1 VSNRSSSL
9 SHVVVAASAVLGI
22 GGAAFLAS
30 LPSDSVGRTQ
40 LKDDA
45 VNSARVQDKTLTGK
59 DIQSNT
65 LGTVPK
71 AKSAKAANSAKVA
84 DSAKVAGTAYT
95 TANKAGGHVTAV
107 IPAAPTT
114 FASLTVPAGSYVISA
129 KAQIDSPQGQD
140 IVGCDLV
147 AGQSTDTTFVQGSY
161 ASTVGTPT
169 AGGTQV
175 MANSLVSIL
184 PTGGVIELKCAKG
197 SAETFPS
204 ISQIRLTAVSV
215 GTIVSQ
221 P

>member
-1 VSNRSSSL
+1 MSTRSRSL

-22 GGAAFLAS
+22 GGAAFLAY
-30 LPSDSVGRTQ
+30 LPSASVGRTQ

-71 AKSAKAANSAKVA
+71 AKSAKA
-84 DSAKVAGTAYT
+84 AKVAGTAYT

-147 AGQSTDTTFVQGSY
+147 AGQNTDTTFVQGSY

-175 MANSLVSIL
+175 MANSLVSTL
-184 PTGGVIELKCAKG
+184 PTGGAIELRCAKG
-197 SAETFPS
+197 SAETFPN

-215 GTIVSQ
+215 GSIVSQ

>member
-1 VSNRSSSL
+1 MSTRSRSL

-30 LPSDSVGRTQ
+30 LPPDSVGRTQ

-71 AKSAKAANSAKVA
+71 AKSAKA
-84 DSAKVAGTAYT
+84 AKVAGTAYT

-147 AGQSTDTTFVQGSY
+147 AGQNTDTTFVQGSY

-175 MANSLVSIL
+175 MANSLVSTL
-184 PTGGVIELKCAKG
+184 PSSGAIELRCAKG
-197 SAETFPS
+197 SAETFPH

-215 GTIVSQ
+215 GSIVSQ

>member
-1 VSNRSSSL
+1 MSTRSRSL

-71 AKSAKAANSAKVA
+71 AKNAKAAKVA

-95 TANKAGGHVTAV
+95 TANKAGGQIAAT

-114 FASLTVPAGSYVISA
+114 FASLTVPAGSYVITF

-147 AGQSTDTTFVQGSY
+147 AGQNTDTTFVQGSY

-175 MANSLVSIL
+175 MANSVVSTF

-197 SAETFPS
+197 SAGSFPH
-204 ISQIRLTAVSV
+204 ISQMRLTAVSV
-215 GTIVSQ
+215 GSVVSQ

>member
-1 VSNRSSSL
+1 
-9 SHVVVAASAVLGI
+9 VLGI

-45 VNSARVQDKTLTGK
+45 VNSARVQDKTRTGK
-59 DIQSNT
+59 DSQPNA

-71 AKSAKAANSAKVA
+71 AKSAKA
-84 DSAKVAGTAYT
+84 AKVAGTAYT

-114 FASLTVPAGSYVISA
+114 FASLTVPAGSYVINS

-147 AGQSTDTTFVQGSY
+147 AGQNTDTTFVQGSY

-175 MANSLVSIL
+175 MANSLVSTL
-184 PTGGVIELKCAKG
+184 PTGGAIELRCAKG
-197 SAETFPS
+197 SAETFPN

-215 GTIVSQ
+215 GSIVSQ

>member
-1 VSNRSSSL
+1 MSTRSRSL
-9 SHVVVAASAVLGI
+9 SHVVVAASAVVGI

-71 AKSAKAANSAKVA
+71 AKSAKA
-84 DSAKVAGTAYT
+84 AKVAGTAYT

-147 AGQSTDTTFVQGSY
+147 AGQNTDTTFVQGSY

-175 MANSLVSIL
+175 MANSLVSTL
-184 PTGGVIELKCAKG
+184 PTGGAIELRCAKG
-197 SAETFPS
+197 SAETFPN

-215 GTIVSQ
+215 GSIVSQ

>member
-1 VSNRSSSL
+1 MSTRSRSL
-9 SHVVVAASAVLGI
+9 SHVVVAASAVVGI
-22 GGAAFLAS
+22 GGAPYLAS

-71 AKSAKAANSAKVA
+71 AKSAKA
-84 DSAKVAGTAYT
+84 AKVAGTAYT

-147 AGQSTDTTFVQGSY
+147 AGQNTDTTFVQGSY

-175 MANSLVSIL
+175 MANSLVSTL
-184 PTGGVIELKCAKG
+184 PTGGAIELRCAKG
-197 SAETFPS
+197 SAETFPN

-215 GTIVSQ
+215 GSIVSQ

>member
-1 VSNRSSSL
+1 VSTRSRSL
-9 SHVVVAASAVLGI
+9 SHVVVAASAVVGI

-71 AKSAKAANSAKVA
+71 AKSAKA
-84 DSAKVAGTAYT
+84 AKVAGTAYT

-147 AGQSTDTTFVQGSY
+147 AGQNTDTTFVQGSY

-175 MANSLVSIL
+175 MANSLVSTL
-184 PTGGVIELKCAKG
+184 PTGGAIELRCAKG
-197 SAETFPS
+197 SAETFPN

-215 GTIVSQ
+215 GSIVSQ
-221 P
+221 S

>member
-1 VSNRSSSL
+1 MSTRSRSL

-71 AKSAKAANSAKVA
+71 AKSAKAA
-84 DSAKVAGTAYT
+84 KVAGTAYT

-114 FASLTVPAGSYVISA
+114 FASLTVPAGSYVISS

-147 AGQSTDTTFVQGSY
+147 AGQNTDTTFVQGSY

-175 MANSLVSIL
+175 MANSLVSTL
-184 PTGGVIELKCAKG
+184 PTGGAIELRCAKG
-197 SAETFPS
+197 SAETFPN

-215 GTIVSQ
+215 GSIVSQ